1 MSIDQFSLKVGGLS
15 VEVVRK
21 PIKNL
26 HVGVYPPGGRI
37 RVAAPDSMSKDAV
50 RLAVVNRLSW
60 IKKQRA
66 AFKAQPRQSARKMVT
81 GETHFFFGKRYRLR
95 VVECDEPTSVSL
107 PNSSTMELIIRPKST
122 IEQRIKVIQNWQRKE
137 LKACVEPL
145 IPKWEKIVGVK
156 TNDWGVKRM
165 KTKWGSCNIEAKR
178 IWLNLELGKKPVECT
193 EYIILHELNH
203 LLVRNHNDRFVANM
217 DRFMPK
223 WRTTRDLLNSMP
235 LADEVWS

>member
-1 MSIDQFSLKVGGLS
+1 
-15 VEVVRK
+15 
-21 PIKNL
+21 
-26 HVGVYPPGGRI
+26 
-37 RVAAPDSMSKDAV
+37 
-50 RLAVVNRLSW
+50 LSW

-66 AFKAQPRQSARKMVT
+66 AFKAQPRQSARKVVT
-81 GETHFFFGKRYRLR
+81 GETHFFFGQRYRLR
-95 VVECDEPTSVSL
+95 VVESDEPTNISL
-107 PNSSTMELIIRPKST
+107 PNSSAMELTIRPKST
-122 IEQRIKVIQNWQRKE
+122 IEQRVKTIQNWHRKE
-137 LKACVEPL
+137 LKSCVEPL

-156 TNDWGVKRM
+156 TTDWGIKRM

-178 IWLNLELGKKPVECT
+178 IWLNLELAKKPVECT

-235 LADEVWS
+235 LADEAWN